1 MNKVKSFEEFIN
13 EVWFKGPESYYR
25 LRDMYINDPSFRR
38 KVDTGTLD
46 TEMGAND
53 RITPNDDEVFYGVLS
68 ISINANPI
76 EKEKTNVTMHCLT
89 DNPKELY
96 GSVKSQELMSVIDKF
111 EAEVGKEEFEH
122 AWIGSS
128 GNSIYAKVSVKK
140 RPGGVNK
147 AVITHLLKV
156 YRNGDECEQDMIE
169 TLRKKSDN

>member
-1 MNKVKSFEEFIN
+1 MDKVKSFEEFIN

-53 RITPNDDEVFYGVLS
+53 RITPNNDEVFYGVLH
-68 ISINANPI
+68 IPKNANPI
-76 EKEKTNVTMHCLT
+76 EKEDTNVTMKCLT

-111 EAEVGKEEFEH
+111 EAEVGKEDFEY
-122 AWIGSS
+122 AWIGN
-128 GNSIYAKVSVKK
+128 NSIYAKVSVKK
-140 RPGGVNK
+140 RPSGANK
-147 AVITHLLKV
+147 AVIAHLLKV

-169 TLRKKSDN
+169 TLRKESGE